1 MAKCGWLRAK
11 NLKRAQPH
19 LVTVDAAS
27 AANVVIR
34 YRIVAPLAPNWIGRG
49 FRPAEHRHRTARA
62 EAGRRAVDDVR
73 PISDM
78 RASAEYRKDLVAV
91 LAKRTLEGACALA
104 RASKQKGVRK

>member
-1 MAKCGWLRAK
+1 MAPKVGRAHSAEK
-11 NLKRAQPH
+11 FREGRAATPE
-19 LVTVDAAS
+19 
-27 AANVVIR
+27 N
-34 YRIVAPLAPNWIGRG
+34 
-49 FRPAEHRHRTARA
+49 FA

-104 RASKQKGVRK
+104 RAAKQKGVRK